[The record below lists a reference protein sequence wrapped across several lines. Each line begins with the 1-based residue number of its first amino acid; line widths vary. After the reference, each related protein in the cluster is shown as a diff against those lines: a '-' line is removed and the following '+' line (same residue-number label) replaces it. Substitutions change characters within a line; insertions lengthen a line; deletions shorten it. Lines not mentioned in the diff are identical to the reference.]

1 MSTLA
6 DTQTA
11 LPVGTWQVDAV
22 HSHVGFA
29 VQYNAGT
36 FRGSFSGIEAQL
48 EVAADGAASLTG
60 GARVENVR
68 VQDEN
73 LTAHLLAPDFFDAE
87 RTPEIRFAS
96 QRVTRSGDSLT
107 VAGELTIKGRTQ
119 PVELRGTVAG
129 PITDGFGNERLHLTL
144 ESAVDRTRFGLE
156 WNMPL
161 PSGEQALANDVTLTA
176 ELYFVKA

>member
-1 MSTLA
+1 MSTITE
-6 DTQTA
+6 TQTS
-11 LPVGTWQVDAV
+11 LPAGTWQVDPV

-29 VQYNAGT
+29 VKYNGGT
-36 FRGSFSGIEAQL
+36 FRGSFSGIDARL
-48 EVAADGAASLTG
+48 EVAPDGAASLTG
-60 GARVENVR
+60 GARVENVK

-73 LTAHLLAPDFFDAE
+73 LSAHLLSPEFFDSE

-96 QRVTRSGDSLT
+96 QRASRSGDSLT

-119 PVELRGTVAG
+119 PVELRGSAAD
-129 PITDGFGNERLHLTL
+129 PITDGFGNERVHLTL
-144 ESAVDRTRFGLE
+144 EGVVDRTQFGLD

-161 PSGEQALANDVTLTA
+161 PSGEPALANDVKLTA